1 MFTTDK
7 MISKLINA
15 LKNPFIIPKKIYLK
29 IQFYFQRLNYDE
41 TFFTKS
47 QNEKFQKLNLNRNQ
61 GISNLNKI
69 KNILNIPDR
78 EMSSEHEIFFSSL
91 SCKFENKF
99 KKILEIGT
107 FDANNCFLLSQIFK
121 NSEIH
126 TIDLE
131 SYNEDFKNTYD
142 RIDQIKKFEDTRNS
156 NLKKS
161 KNIKFFEMNSIKLC
175 NQNQKYDLIWI
186 DGAHGYP
193 LVCIDIIN
201 SIRLLNNEGLI
212 MCDDVYINQVE
223 SDKMYKSIA
232 AYEVLNELQKE
243 KIISF
248 ELIYKRLDIKNNSS
262 NRERKFIAIVNKE
275 QVGKNYN
282 EKI

>member
-1 MFTTDK
+1 
-7 MISKLINA
+7 
-15 LKNPFIIPKKIYLK
+15 
-29 IQFYFQRLNYDE
+29 
-41 TFFTKS
+41 
-47 QNEKFQKLNLNRNQ
+47 
-61 GISNLNKI
+61 
-69 KNILNIPDR
+69 
-78 EMSSEHEIFFSSL
+78 MSSEHEIFFSSL

-131 SYNEDFKNTYD
+131 SYSEDFKNTYG
-142 RIDQIKKFEDTRNS
+142 RIDKIKKFEDSRNS

-201 SIRLLNNEGLI
+201 SIRLLNDNGLI
-212 MCDDVYINQVE
+212 MCDDVYTNQVE

-262 NRERKFIAIVNKE
+262 NRERKFIAIVKKE

>member
-1 MFTTDK
+1 
-7 MISKLINA
+7 MINKLLNI
-15 LKNPFIIPKKIYLK
+15 LKNPIIIPKKIYLR
-29 IQFYFQRLNYDE
+29 IESFFQKLNYDE
-41 TFFTKS
+41 TYFIKL
-47 QNEKFQKLNLNRNQ
+47 QNEKFQKLNLDRNQ
-61 GISNLNKI
+61 GISKLNKVKEI
-69 KNILNIPDR
+69 SNIP
-78 EMSSEHEIFFSSL
+78 ESKMSSEHEIFFSSL
-91 SCKFENKF
+91 SCKFVDKF

-131 SYNEDFKNTYD
+131 SDSEDFKNTYG
-142 RIDQIKKFEDTRNS
+142 RLNQIIKFEDDRNS

-193 LVCIDIIN
+193 FVCIDIIN
-201 SIRLLNNEGLI
+201 SIRLLNDDGLI
-212 MCDDVYINQVE
+212 MCDDVYISEIV

-248 ELIYKRLDIKNNSS
+248 DLIYKRLDIKNNFSI
-262 NRERKFIAIVNKE
+262 RERKFIAIIKKEKVNKD
-275 QVGKNYN
+275 YS